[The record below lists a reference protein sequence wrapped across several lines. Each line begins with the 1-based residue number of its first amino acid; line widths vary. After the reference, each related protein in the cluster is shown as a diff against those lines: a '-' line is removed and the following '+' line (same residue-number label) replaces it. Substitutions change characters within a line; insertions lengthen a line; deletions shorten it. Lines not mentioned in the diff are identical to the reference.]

1 VAEGELF
8 DGLDGL
14 AQMLIARAAPA
25 RFDVASSTP
34 EQQQIFALRYA
45 TVVEEGWVPDSAY
58 PNGLERDAFD
68 DSATHIAGW
77 QDAELVATARLVF
90 PETGRM
96 LPTELEFELT
106 VEPEGAVVDIGRAI
120 VARAY
125 RARDH
130 TLFGALL
137 SRCWLEIRKR
147 GYVNLCGAASGWRL
161 ERYRQFGL
169 PLRTI
174 GPPRQY
180 WGEERYPVFLEGRE
194 FATFARPYTA
204 LRSATTS

>member
-1 VAEGELF
+1 
-8 DGLDGL
+8 LD
-14 AQMLIARAAPA
+14 
-25 RFDVASSTP
+25 
-34 EQQQIFALRYA
+34 
-45 TVVEEGWVPDSAY
+45 
-58 PNGLERDAFD
+58 
-68 DSATHIAGW
+68 
-77 QDAELVATARLVF
+77 
-90 PETGRM
+90 
-96 LPTELEFELT
+96 FELT

-137 SRCWLEIRKR
+137 SRCWLEIRRR
-147 GYVNLCGAASGWRL
+147 GFVNLCGAATGSRL

-174 GPPRQY
+174 GPRRQY
-180 WGEERYPVFLEGRE
+180 WGEERHPVFLEGRE

-204 LRSATTS
+204 LRSATTN